1 LDFSPETV
9 FFFSDVVPLAGCSS
23 TGYKIADSWKAQHC
37 DPSRR
42 FGFSDH
48 QFPFVSDVAGW
59 FSVSKQELVFLQ
71 RKHRSEGKSKL
82 QWVGTIIACD

>member
-1 LDFSPETV
+1 LDFFPETI
-9 FFFSDVVPLAGCSS
+9 FFFCDVVPLAGCSS
-23 TGYKIADSWKAQHC
+23 TRYKIADSWKAQHC

-59 FSVSKQELVFLQ
+59 FSVRKQELVFLQ
-71 RKHRSEGKSKL
+71 REHGSEGKSKL

>member
-23 TGYKIADSWKAQHC
+23 TRYKIADSWKAQHC

-59 FSVSKQELVFLQ
+59 FSVRKQELVFLQ